1 MPVWLSVL
9 LALGGSTLI
18 GLVVKEVYD
27 MIKTKNKKANQF
39 DEQKAWANTKE
50 TIRDIIR
57 EEITPVK
64 EKLSN
69 IEGDIDTIKK
79 DVETTKGGLQAELR
93 HDIRNSCRRCIQQG
107 YKTEEDVMEIDALH
121 KQYEELGTNGLTNTL
136 YDKFLL
142 LDLVP
147 NDYKKPTPKRKSS
160 KTGKTVLLEEK
171 K

>member
-27 MIKTKNKKANQF
+27 MIKSKNKKAQQY
-39 DEQKAWANTKE
+39 DKEKEIRATKE

-57 EEITPVK
+57 EEIAPVK
-64 EKLSN
+64 EELTD
-69 IEGDIDTIKK
+69 IRGDIDTIKK

-107 YKTEEDVMEIDALH
+107 FKTEEDVMEIDALH
-121 KQYEELGTNGLTNTL
+121 TQYEELGTNGLTNTL

-142 LDLVP
+142 LDLMP
-147 NDYKKPTPKRKSS
+147 NDYKKPSPKRKSTKNN
-160 KTGKTVLLEEK
+160 KTPLLEEK

>member
-1 MPVWLSVL
+1 MPVWMTIF

-27 MIKTKNKKANQF
+27 MIKSKNKKAIQY
-39 DEQKAWANTKE
+39 DKEKEILATKE

-57 EEITPVK
+57 EEMKPIN
-64 EKLSN
+64 EKLSK
-69 IEGDIDTIKK
+69 IEDDVDNIKK
-79 DVETTKGGLQAELR
+79 DVEDTKGGLQAELR

-107 YKTEEDVMEIDALH
+107 FKTEEDVMEIDALH
-121 KQYEELGTNGLTNTL
+121 DRYEKLGTNGLTNTL

-142 LDLVP
+142 LDLMP
-147 NDYKKPTPKRKSS
+147 NDYKKPSPRRKSN
-160 KTGKTVLLEEK
+160 KTPLVEDK